1 MNLEKRNKRKEKGFK
16 RLGVANCGE
25 VEEKKLIEREG
36 YFNKI
41 CVDSSQGCV

>member
-1 MNLEKRNKRKEKGFK
+1 MNLEKRNKTKEKGFK
-16 RLGVANCGE
+16 CLEMANYGE
-25 VEEKKLIEREG
+25 VEEKELIECEG